1 MKPKPLRAQ
10 PTILVI
16 DDEPATLQVM
26 EANLRRE
33 GYAVCLAADGQTGL
47 AQLAQQ
53 PVDVV
58 IADYMMPNLDGMALL
73 EKMRALG
80 LDTPLIIITAYG
92 SIEHAVK
99 AMQLGAANYLCK
111 PINYDELMVVL
122 QKTLEQSRLK
132 QEVQRLRQ
140 EVSARYSFSNIV
152 GKSAA
157 MQRIYDLIT
166 DVAKTDATV
175 LIQGETGTG
184 KELIAKAIHYNSSR
198 RDLPFVGVSCAAI
211 PDTLLESE
219 LFGYEKGAF
228 TGALKTRIG
237 RFEQADAGT
246 IFLDEIGDIPLTTQA
261 KLLRVLQERE
271 FERVGGNDTVHVNV
285 RLISATNK
293 DLRKAIQQNTFRE
306 DLFYRLNVVLIT
318 VPPLRER
325 LEDLPLLAF
334 HFLQMYAGRFNKAV
348 NDIEPAAIQLLAQQR
363 WPGNVRELENAIERG
378 VILEKSEALTKETIA
393 RCLQPGEQSSFHF
406 FIYEN
411 LPFRNA
417 KQDLLDRFEREY
429 ISRLLE
435 KHHGSIVNAARE
447 AELDYKNFFEK
458 MKRHG
463 LSKWDFKLS

>member
-1 MKPKPLRAQ
+1 MKPK

-16 DDEPATLQVM
+16 DDEPATLKVM

-33 GYAVCLAADGQTGL
+33 GYAVCLAADGQAGL
-47 AQLAQQ
+47 AQLTSQ
-53 PVDVV
+53 PIDIV
-58 IADYMMPNLDGMALL
+58 IADYMMPNLDGIALL
-73 EKMRALG
+73 EKIRATG
-80 LDTPLIIITAYG
+80 LDVPVIIITAYG

-99 AMQLGAANYLCK
+99 AMQLGAANYLSK

-122 QKTLEQSRLK
+122 QKTLEQSHLK
-132 QEVQRLRQ
+132 KEVERLRR
-140 EVSARYSFSNIV
+140 EVSTRYSFSNIV

-157 MQRIYDLIT
+157 MQTIYDLIG
-166 DVAKTDATV
+166 DLANTDATV

-184 KELIAKAIHYNSSR
+184 KELIAKAIHYNSGR
-198 RDLPFVGVSCAAI
+198 KEKPFVGVSCAAL
-211 PDTLLESE
+211 PETLLESE
-219 LFGYEKGAF
+219 LFGHEKGAF

-237 RFEQADAGT
+237 RFEQAEAGT

-261 KLLRVLQERE
+261 KLLRVLQERA
-271 FERVGGNDTVHVNV
+271 FERIGGNETVRVDV

-318 VPPLRER
+318 VPPLRDR
-325 LEDLPLLAF
+325 VEDLPLLAF
-334 HFLQMYAGRFNKAV
+334 HFLQMYASRFSKTLDN
-348 NDIEPAAIQLLAQQR
+348 IEPAAIQLLAQQR
-363 WPGNVRELENAIERG
+363 WPGNVRELENVIERG
-378 VILEKSEALTKETIA
+378 VILEKSETLTRETIA
-393 RCLQPGEQSSFHF
+393 RCLQPGEQGSFHF

-411 LPFRNA
+411 MPFRTA

-429 ISRLLE
+429 VSRLLD
-435 KHHGSIVNAARE
+435 KHKGNITNAARE

>member
-1 MKPKPLRAQ
+1 MKPK

-33 GYAVCLAADGQTGL
+33 GYAVCLAADGKAGL
-47 AQLAQQ
+47 AQLTSQQ
-53 PVDVV
+53 IDTV
-58 IADYMMPNLDGMALL
+58 IADYMMPHLDGIALL
-73 EKMRALG
+73 EKISAMG
-80 LDTPLIIITAYG
+80 LDVPVIMITAYG

-99 AMQLGAANYLCK
+99 AMQLGAVDYLTK

-122 QKTLEQSRLK
+122 QRTLEQRRLK
-132 QEVQRLRQ
+132 QEVQRLRR
-140 EVSARYSFSNIV
+140 EVSARYSFGNII

-157 MQRIYDLIT
+157 MQAIYDLIG
-166 DVAKTDATV
+166 DLAQTDATV

-184 KELIAKAIHYNSSR
+184 KELIAKAIHYNSGR
-198 RDLPFVGVSCAAI
+198 KERPFVGVSCAAI

-219 LFGYEKGAF
+219 LFGHEKGAF
-228 TGALKTRIG
+228 TGATKTRLG
-237 RFEQADAGT
+237 RFEQAEGGT
-246 IFLDEIGDIPLTTQA
+246 IFLDEVGDMPLTTQA

-271 FERVGGNDTVHVNV
+271 FERLGGNETVRVDV
-285 RLISATNK
+285 RVISATNK
-293 DLRKAIQQNTFRE
+293 DLRKAMQQGAFRE
-306 DLFYRLNVVLIT
+306 DLFYRLNVLLIT

-334 HFLQMYAGRFNKAV
+334 HFLKIYATRFNKTL
-348 NDIEPAAIQLLAQQR
+348 DQIEPAAVQLLAQQR

-378 VILEKSEALTKETIA
+378 VILEKSNTISPETVT
-393 RCLQPGEQSSFHF
+393 RCLQPDDPAAAGSFNY

-411 LPFRNA
+411 LPFRTA

-429 ISRLLE
+429 VSRLLD
-435 KHHGSIVNAARE
+435 KHKGNITTAARE

-458 MKRHG
+458 LKRHN
-463 LSKWDFKLS
+463 LSKWDFKE

>member
-16 DDEPATLQVM
+16 DDEPATLKVM

-33 GYAVCLAADGQTGL
+33 GYAVCIAADGQAGL
-47 AQLAQQ
+47 AQLGSQQ
-53 PVDVV
+53 IDVV
-58 IADYMMPNLDGMALL
+58 IADYMMPNLDGIALL

-80 LDTPLIIITAYG
+80 LEVPVIIITAYG

-99 AMQLGAANYLCK
+99 AMQLGAANYLAK
-111 PINYDELMVVL
+111 PIHYDELMVVL
-122 QKTLEQSRLK
+122 QKTLEHSHLK
-132 QEVQRLRQ
+132 KEVERLRQ
-140 EVSARYSFSNIV
+140 EVASRYSFSNLV

-157 MQRIYDLIT
+157 MQSIYDLVT
-166 DVAKTDATV
+166 DVANTDATV

-184 KELIAKAIHYNSSR
+184 KELIAKAIHYNSPR
-198 RDLPFVGVSCAAI
+198 KEKPFVGVSCAAL
-211 PDTLLESE
+211 PETLLESE
-219 LFGYEKGAF
+219 LFGHEKGAF

-237 RFEQADAGT
+237 RFEQADGGT

-261 KLLRVLQERE
+261 KLLRVLQERA
-271 FERVGGNDTVHVNV
+271 FERVGGNETVRVDV

-293 DLRKAIQQNTFRE
+293 DLRKAIQQKTFRE
-306 DLFYRLNVVLIT
+306 DLFYRLNVVLIA

-334 HFLQMYAGRFNKAV
+334 HFLQIYAGRFNKTLD
-348 NDIEPAAIQLLAQQR
+348 NIEPAAIQLLAQQR
-363 WPGNVRELENAIERG
+363 WAGNVRELENVIERG
-378 VILEKSEALTKETIA
+378 VILEKGESITKETIA
-393 RCLQPGEQSSFHF
+393 RCLQPGEQGSFHF
-406 FIYEN
+406 FLYEN
-411 LPFRNA
+411 MPFRDA

-429 ISRLLE
+429 VSRLLE
-435 KHHGSIVNAARE
+435 KHHGSITNAARE

-463 LSKWDFKLS
+463 LSKWDFKE

>member
-1 MKPKPLRAQ
+1 MKPK

-16 DDEPATLQVM
+16 DDEPATLKVM

-33 GYAVCLAADGQTGL
+33 GYAVCLAADGQAGL
-47 AQLAQQ
+47 AQLTSQ
-53 PVDVV
+53 PIDVV
-58 IADYMMPNLDGMALL
+58 IADYMMPNLDGIALL
-73 EKMRALG
+73 EKIRALG

-99 AMQLGAANYLCK
+99 AMQLGAVNYLAK

-122 QKTLEQSRLK
+122 QKTLEQSHLK
-132 QEVQRLRQ
+132 KEVERLRR

-157 MQRIYDLIT
+157 MQSIYDLIG
-166 DVAKTDATV
+166 DLVNTDATV

-219 LFGYEKGAF
+219 LFGHEKGAF

-237 RFEQADAGT
+237 RFEQADGGT

-293 DLRKAIQQNTFRE
+293 DLRKAIQQNIFRE

-318 VPPLRER
+318 VPPLRGR

-348 NDIEPAAIQLLAQQR
+348 NDIEPAAIQLLVQQR
-363 WPGNVRELENAIERG
+363 WPGNVRELENVIERA

-463 LSKWDFKLS
+463 LSKWDFKEAV